1 MAEAMALP
9 VLPLDDTVLLPNM
22 VVPIRLAGPDITGD
36 ARAAV
41 EAAQAA
47 ADPGEQPRVVLVPR
61 LEGKY
66 APVGTLGVIERVGRL
81 PGGDL
86 AAVVR
91 GTDRVRIGSG
101 TTGPG
106 AALWVQVEVTEEPP
120 YGDRAIELAREY
132 KGLVTTILEQRG
144 LWQVIDTVAGVDDPS
159 TLADM
164 AGYAAYLTEDQKL
177 WVLETPDATERLEK
191 LVEWSREH
199 LAELDVAET
208 IRKDVKEGMERQQR
222 E

>member
-22 VVPIRLAGPDITGD
+22 VVPIRLAGPSNTGD

-47 ADPGEQPRVVLVPR
+47 AAPGEPPKVVLVPR

-66 APVGTLGVIERVGRL
+66 ARVGTLGIVEQVGRL
-81 PGGDL
+81 AGGDL

-91 GTDRVRIGSG
+91 GTERVRIGSG

-106 AALWVQVEVTEEPP
+106 AALWVQVEGTQEPP

-132 KGLVTTILEQRG
+132 KGLVTTILQQRG

-177 WVLETPDATERLEK
+177 WVLGTPDATERLER
-191 LVEWSREH
+191 LVVWRREAPAG
-199 LAELDVAET
+199 LCGGWCIT
-208 IRKDVKEGMERQQR
+208 
-222 E
+222 